1 MTSTAERSRLSRGVL
16 VIMGSGE
23 TSPTMVTLHQ
33 QLFARYGSR
42 PRAVVIDT
50 PAGFQEN
57 VAELTDKAIAYFR
70 ESVGMQ
76 TEPLNYRAVTDAVA
90 DPASYATSMAHLQG
104 ADWVFA
110 GPGSPSYALRTWESS
125 AVPEALRGVLSQ
137 GGTVV
142 MASAASL
149 TLGAFTIPVYEIYK
163 VGAEPHW
170 LPGLDVVGAATGWTT
185 AVVPHFDNN
194 DGGGTH
200 DTRFCYLGE
209 RRLRAMEAQLPEG
222 AVVLG
227 VDEHTAFVYDLDEGQ
242 VRIAGRGGVTLRVDG
257 SEQRWES
264 GSTLAFDELDAWVQA
279 AAGAESV
286 GGSDSEPDN
295 AEDTPALTLD
305 PLDPALDLSAAL
317 AAVVALDRT
326 AHGDVE
332 RAHVRTVLSQLAT
345 RSGSSVDVREAVA
358 PFVEAMLDLRKQA
371 RDDKRWADADAV
383 RDAVIACGVEVRD
396 TADGVE
402 WTLASP

>member
-1 MTSTAERSRLSRGVL
+1 
-16 VIMGSGE
+16 
-23 TSPTMVTLHQ
+23 
-33 QLFARYGSR
+33 
-42 PRAVVIDT
+42 
-50 PAGFQEN
+50 
-57 VAELTDKAIAYFR
+57 
-70 ESVGMQ
+70 
-76 TEPLNYRAVTDAVA
+76 
-90 DPASYATSMAHLQG
+90 MAQLQG

-149 TLGAFTIPVYEIYK
+149 TLGAFTVPVYEIYK

-170 LPGLDVVGAATGWTT
+170 LPGLDLVGAATGWTA

-209 RRLRAMEAQLPEG
+209 RRLRVMESQLPDG

-227 VDEHTAFVYDLDEGQ
+227 IDEHTAFVYDLDAGQ

-257 SEQRWES
+257 REQRWES
-264 GSTLAFDELDAWVQA
+264 GSTLPFDELDAWVRDA
-279 AAGAESV
+279 SGAQSV
-286 GGSDSEPDN
+286 DGQGSPEVVPAS
-295 AEDTPALTLD
+295 TPATTLD
-305 PLDPALDLSAAL
+305 PLDPALDLPSAL
-317 AAVVALDRT
+317 AAVVALDRS
-326 AHGDVE
+326 ANGDAE
-332 RAHVRTVLSQLAT
+332 RAHVRTVLSQLAS

-358 PFVEAMLDLRKQA
+358 PFVEAMLVLRKQA

-383 RDAVIACGVEVRD
+383 RDALIACGVEVRD

-402 WTLASP
+402 WSLAAQ

>member
-1 MTSTAERSRLSRGVL
+1 MTSSVDRLRLSRGVL

-33 QLFARYGSR
+33 QLFSRYGAR

-70 ESVGMQ
+70 ESVGTQ
-76 TEPLNYRAVTDAVA
+76 TEPLNYRAAADVEA
-90 DPASYATSMAHLQG
+90 DPAGHAASMAQLQG

-149 TLGAFTIPVYEIYK
+149 TLGAFTVPVYEIYK

-170 LPGLDVVGAATGWTT
+170 LPGLDLVGAATGWTA

-209 RRLRAMEAQLPEG
+209 RRLRVMESQLPDG

-227 VDEHTAFVYDLDEGQ
+227 VDEHTAFVYDLDAGQ

-257 SEQRWES
+257 REQRWES
-264 GSTLAFDELDAWVQA
+264 GSTLAFDELDAWVRDASGAQSVDGQA
-279 AAGAESV
+279 SPADVQTS
-286 GGSDSEPDN
+286 
-295 AEDTPALTLD
+295 TPAATLD
-305 PLDPALDLSAAL
+305 PLDPALDLPSAL
-317 AAVVALDRT
+317 AAVVALDRS
-326 AHGDVE
+326 ANGDAE

-358 PFVEAMLDLRKQA
+358 PFVEAMLVLRKQA

-383 RDAVIACGVEVRD
+383 RDALIACGVEVRD

-402 WTLASP
+402 WSLAAQ